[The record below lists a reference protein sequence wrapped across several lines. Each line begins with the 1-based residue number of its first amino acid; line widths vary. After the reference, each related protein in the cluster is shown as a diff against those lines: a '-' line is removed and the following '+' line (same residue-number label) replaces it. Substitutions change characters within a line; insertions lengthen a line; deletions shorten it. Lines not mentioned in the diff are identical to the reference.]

1 MPASEGPYSAAW
13 RRYRRWSL
21 AFWLAFLLY
30 LPGLAFLSHALGW
43 TRGDGAPVLIAAFVW
58 IVASAAIG
66 YVKSNFRCPRCG
78 ELFFRKFD
86 DRSWRRDWQ
95 HNPFARRCMH
105 CGLAKWSTE
114 DPSPQAA
121 A

>member
-66 YVKSNFRCPRCG
+66 YVSATAETAGVKK
-78 ELFFRKFD
+78 L
-86 DRSWRRDWQ
+86 Q
-95 HNPFARRCMH
+95 V
-105 CGLAKWSTE
+105 
-114 DPSPQAA
+114 Q
-121 A
+121 